1 MDILFYQRWGHDNV
15 LQWHIL
21 QRWQLGIGSL
31 VPTKSGAAWNPHVA
45 NEVPIVGI
53 YGIYAIPWILV
64 GPAGSWNCCHF
75 FLFQKSLSS
84 ICLESSVHSPGYP
97 LLFNFW
103 WVYLGPKPLLTHEL
117 QTIIPK
123 LVLHWSIHRIHL
135 FQNLSNDSSFFLLS
149 TLFHYHFTR
158 RRTEKA
164 SLSTSNLRADSD
176 GSESPIEKKAKIIC
190 LMEKN
195 PRHLDNYPYDSIW
208 LRGGERKKNIYQSF
222 QSLAIW
228 PPPKVQ
234 PM

>member
-1 MDILFYQRWGHDNV
+1 M
-15 LQWHIL
+15 
-21 QRWQLGIGSL
+21 
-31 VPTKSGAAWNPHVA
+31 
-45 NEVPIVGI
+45 
-53 YGIYAIPWILV
+53 
-64 GPAGSWNCCHF
+64 
-75 FLFQKSLSS
+75 
-84 ICLESSVHSPGYP
+84 
-97 LLFNFW
+97 
-103 WVYLGPKPLLTHEL
+103 GPKPLLTHEL

-208 LRGGERKKNIYQSF
+208 LRGGERKKKHLPEFPVTRN
-222 QSLAIW
+222 LATSKGATNVAK
-228 PPPKVQ
+228 PNANGAAGSSAGAKMDFKVPPKRRRIPINKTEGCRAMVYT
-234 PM
+234 P